1 MNTGALIGWLRT
13 DDRQFPLVGKT
24 LSLGRAK
31 DNTVVFTSNK
41 VSRRHALV
49 HAQGNSEFCLVDL
62 GSSNGTHLNG
72 RRVIHPV
79 MLQDG
84 DVVQIGEESMV
95 FRLES
100 VQTPEEELY
109 QTEAQMTVREV
120 KELTCWFLVMDI
132 ENFVQLS
139 TERPTEELAL
149 TVGAWLAECQRLIES
164 HSGALSKFLGDG
176 ILAYW
181 NEKFS
186 DPSEVAAALTALQAM
201 QSRRQPPFRWAL
213 HFGKASFG
221 AASAPGELSAIGQDL
236 NFLFRLERLAA
247 ENKFSSVI
255 SEEACSHLGSL
266 LKAEPLGSFP
276 IKGFQGEHLVF
287 GFGPSRHDQT
297 KTKSRRKKKLSAAG
311 SADRLPAVGNGPI
324 R

>member
-1 MNTGALIGWLRT
+1 VGWLDI

-84 DVVQIGEESMV
+84 DVIQIGEESMV
-95 FRLES
+95 FRLETIGPS
-100 VQTPEEELY
+100 QEECY

-120 KELTCWFLVMDI
+120 KDLTCWFLVMDI

-139 TERPTEELAL
+139 SEQPTEELAL

-176 ILAYW
+176 VLSYW
-181 NEKFS
+181 NEQFS
-186 DPSEVAAALTALQAM
+186 DPTEVAAALTALRMM
-201 QSRRQPPFRWAL
+201 QSRRQPAFRWAL
-213 HFGKASFG
+213 HFGRASFG

-247 ENKFSSVI
+247 ENRFPSII
-255 SEEACSHLGSL
+255 SEEAYSHLGSSL
-266 LKAEPLGSFP
+266 EAEPLGSFS
-276 IKGFQGEHLVF
+276 IKGFQGEHSVF
-287 GFGPSRHDQT
+287 GCGIQAKSGRNELTRYSQCRSPS
-297 KTKSRRKKKLSAAG
+297 
-311 SADRLPAVGNGPI
+311 
-324 R
+324 